1 MLGESVFSGR
11 IAALAGPSGVGK
23 SSILNRIMG
32 KELAETGEIS
42 QKLGRGKNTTRHAE
56 LFALEGGGHIFDT
69 PGFTSFDLEA
79 LKQGGKRGEDTMEE
93 QDLAHYY
100 PFWATAVMTTAAT
113 FPNRTAAFGKPWK
126 TAGSIGAATNPTA
139 CRWKN

>member
-1 MLGESVFSGR
+1 
-11 IAALAGPSGVGK
+11 VGK

-100 PFWATAVMTTAAT
+100 PEMAALLGNCRYDNCRHISEPDCRIREAVEDGRIHRSRYESYCVQMEELK
-113 FPNRTAAFGKPWK
+113 NRKK
-126 TAGSIGAATNPTA
+126 Y
-139 CRWKN
+139 